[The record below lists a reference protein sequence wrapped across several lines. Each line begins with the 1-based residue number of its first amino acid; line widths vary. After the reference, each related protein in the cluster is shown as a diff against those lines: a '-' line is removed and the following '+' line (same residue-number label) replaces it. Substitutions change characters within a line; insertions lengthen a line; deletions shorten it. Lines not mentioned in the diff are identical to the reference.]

1 MEKPSSAKKS
11 ISKNF
16 ESQGSMMFESDVEE
30 PEEKDQEKKP
40 TKQAKQFKPGKQFKR
55 PAARGAGGGPA
66 ASAVHEA
73 EIDESAAAEPEIATD
88 GAKTDIDDK
97 PPKPT
102 EPEITTDGAKTD
114 INNKRAKPA
123 EPDITTD
130 KAKTDIKKPKVDK
143 AKAVTKAAAAAKS
156 GAKAAA
162 KQKNIKKQPFKK
174 IDDTTM
180 PGWEA
185 PKFETLKL
193 KPPNPILVPRVLGDS
208 SELIGILGKPRHLKP

>member
-1 MEKPSSAKKS
+1 
-11 ISKNF
+11 
-16 ESQGSMMFESDVEE
+16 MFESDVEE